1 MIHER
6 AEQIK
11 VINIG
16 KLKGSKPVDAR
27 KVSEVKLLN
36 GVNKIDYREG
46 KGGK

>member
-16 KLKGSKPVDAR
+16 KLKGTKPQDVQ
-27 KVSEVKLLN
+27 KTKEVKLLD
-36 GVNKIDYREG
+36 GVNKVDYR

>member
-11 VINIG
+11 VIDIK

-27 KVSEVKLLN
+27 KVEELKLLH
-36 GVNKIDYREG
+36 GVYKIDYREG